1 MLANNTKYAITGLGH
16 VMKNSVKGE
25 NTKVGEIAERHDIP
39 QAFLSKILQGLTRE
53 SFLSS
58 KKGPNGGFFL
68 TEKQMQTSIMDIV
81 TELEGKDFFSNC
93 LLRFEACNSE
103 NPCPIHFLL
112 IREKDAITNK
122 FRKVKIKDLLHNVPT
137 ELTEAK

>member
-1 MLANNTKYAITGLGH
+1 MLSNISKYAITGLGH
-16 VMKNSVKGE
+16 IMINSVKGE
-25 NTKVGEIAERHDIP
+25 NTKVGEIIERNDVP
-39 QAFLSKILQGLTRE
+39 QAFLSKILQRLTKE
-53 SFLSS
+53 GFLSS

-68 TEKQMQTSIMDIV
+68 TEKQMQVSIMEVI

-112 IREKDAITNK
+112 IKEKDAITNR
-122 FRKVKIKDLLHNVPT
+122 FRKIKIADLLHNIPK
-137 ELTEAK
+137 ELTELE